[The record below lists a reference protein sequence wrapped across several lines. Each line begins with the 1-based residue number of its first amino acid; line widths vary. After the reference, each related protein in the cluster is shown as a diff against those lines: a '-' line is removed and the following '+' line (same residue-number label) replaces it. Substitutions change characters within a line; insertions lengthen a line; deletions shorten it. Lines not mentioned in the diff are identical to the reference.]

1 MSELKDN
8 DDEYYYAWIIITFQ
22 SRIVTLM
29 FDKEPIRK
37 LSLVQMALRETF
49 LAT

>member
-1 MSELKDN
+1 
-8 DDEYYYAWIIITFQ
+8 
-22 SRIVTLM
+22 VTLM